1 MEHRML
7 IRKEDQRL
15 VPIQSLLVQV
25 SHKVAILWALECAQE
40 LLGRFELISSDRRVA
55 SALEAGYLWAFG
67 TITMKEAKASILAA
81 HKAASEAYPDM
92 VAMSFARA
100 IAQAASTVHTK
111 KHAIG
116 VVLYSFTAVSY
127 QTEANNKE
135 ETLTKLLDWF
145 YQTLVEVNNRTLDEN
160 HTWAKFIK

>member
-1 MEHRML
+1 ML
-7 IRKEDQRL
+7 IRKEDERL
-15 VPIQSLLVQV
+15 IPIQSLLVQV

-67 TITMKEAKASILAA
+67 TIKMKEAKASILAA

-116 VVLYSFTAVSY
+116 VVLYSFTAESY

-145 YQTLVEVNNRTLDEN
+145 YQTLVEVNNRTLEEN

>member
-1 MEHRML
+1 MEQRML
-7 IRKEDQRL
+7 IHKEDERL
-15 VPIQSLLVQV
+15 IPIQSLLDQV

-40 LLGRFELISSDRRVA
+40 LLGRFEMTSSDKRVA
-55 SALEAGYLWAFG
+55 SAIEAGYLWAFG
-67 TITMKEAKASILAA
+67 TIKMKEAKTTILSA
-81 HKAASEAYPDM
+81 HKAAGEAYPDM

-116 VVLYSFTAVSY
+116 IVIYSFTAVSY
-127 QTEANNKE
+127 QTETMNKE
-135 ETLTKLLDWF
+135 EALTKLLDWF